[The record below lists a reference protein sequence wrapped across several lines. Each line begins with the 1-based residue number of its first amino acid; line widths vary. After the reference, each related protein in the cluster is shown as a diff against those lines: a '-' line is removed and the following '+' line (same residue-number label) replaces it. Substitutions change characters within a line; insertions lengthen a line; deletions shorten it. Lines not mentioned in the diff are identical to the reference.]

1 MFFTFFTWCPSG
13 SVQDVL
19 SHVLSGFADGHC
31 PELSYNDAL
40 KNMRLV
46 VEVLRAVDLKRVGLR
61 STAAVSRGAEMQDY
75 IKISKH

>member
-1 MFFTFFTWCPSG
+1 VFSA
-13 SVQDVL
+13 L
-19 SHVLSGFADGHC
+19 SLTVNC

-61 STAAVSRGAEMQDY
+61 GTAAVSREAEMQD
-75 IKISKH
+75 